1 MRADETNGT
10 HYQNKDDG
18 QHDGVFSNVLPVVGK
33 PQLSKAMTHVAP
45 LLTASHLQAKW
56 QS

>member
-18 QHDGVFSNVLPVVGK
+18 QHDGVFSNVLPVVCK